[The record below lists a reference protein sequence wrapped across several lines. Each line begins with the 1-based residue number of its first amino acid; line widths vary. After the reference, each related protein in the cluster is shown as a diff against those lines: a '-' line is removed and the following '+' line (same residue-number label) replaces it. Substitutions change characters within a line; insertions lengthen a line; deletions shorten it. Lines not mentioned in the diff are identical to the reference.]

1 MMSEYMYCSS
11 PLHSKTPGK
20 QNQSWVMQ
28 KLKSC
33 VVGKPEKHSEYIL
46 FEFQKKSQ
54 QKTINDKILSLN
66 NKVLEI
72 DYLFV
77 SDQKAVHGHMHTKI
91 IMTV

>member
-46 FEFQKKSQ
+46 FEFQKNHSRKQ
-54 QKTINDKILSLN
+54 L
-66 NKVLEI
+66 
-72 DYLFV
+72 
-77 SDQKAVHGHMHTKI
+77 MTKF
-91 IMTV
+91 